1 MRPYITRNLRGRLSP
16 NIRPDADRRR
26 SGLERE
32 LERELAAYA
41 RSAQLCSWIHS
52 AFDARR

>member
-1 MRPYITRNLRGRLSP
+1 MHTYVARHLRGRLST
-16 NIRPDADRRR
+16 IRPDADRRR
-26 SGLERE
+26 SELERE

-41 RSAQLCSWIHS
+41 RSAQLCSWIYS

>member
-1 MRPYITRNLRGRLSP
+1 MHPYIARHLMGRLSA

-26 SGLERE
+26 SELERE

-41 RSAQLCSWIHS
+41 RSAQLCSWIYS